1 MSALTT
7 PSHAELRNRIE
18 QLAISA
24 DAKSILIGMADISAK
39 AGDTVIAIGRHVLG
53 FIFDLF
59 RQFPNSSFGLIA
71 GFVIGSLIGA
81 IPFFGAALAAVFTPL
96 LMALGL
102 ARGAVADLG
111 NAAIRDRMTDFEHR
125 LRTMVP
131 EAAA

>member
-18 QLAISA
+18 QLSISA

-81 IPFFGAALAAVFTPL
+81 IPLFGAALAAVFTPL
-96 LMALGL
+96 LMAFGL

-125 LRTMVP
+125 LRAMVP

>member
-18 QLAISA
+18 QLSISA

-81 IPFFGAALAAVFTPL
+81 IPFFQNRN
-96 LMALGL
+96 GL
-102 ARGAVADLG
+102 FFVA
-111 NAAIRDRMTDFEHR
+111 
-125 LRTMVP
+125 
-131 EAAA
+131 